1 MPPASDTDQGSVA
14 YYDRNADR
22 FVSDTLNVD
31 MSELQHRFLALVPR
45 GGRILD
51 AGCGSGRDS
60 MAFLNAGYE
69 VVSIDASSKM
79 VAATSALTG
88 RTALKISFREM
99 SFVNEFDGIWACA
112 SLLHMPRSML
122 PAVLLRLERA
132 LKPAGHLYM
141 SFKYG
146 DSERI
151 ESGRL
156 FNDLNEDLLRDF
168 LSRSSMLRVVS
179 MWPSQ
184 DARPG
189 RAITWLNAIAQAN
202 GALSGFPRRSH
213 ST

>member
-1 MPPASDTDQGSVA
+1 MPLASDSDQGSVA
-14 YYDRNADR
+14 YYEENADQ

-31 MSELQHRFLALVPR
+31 MSELHRRFLDLIPR

-60 MAFLNAGYE
+60 KAFLNAGYE

-88 RTALKISFREM
+88 HTALKISFQEM

-112 SLLHMPRSML
+112 SLLHVPRSML
-122 PAVLLRLERA
+122 AAVLLRLEQA
-132 LKPAGHLYM
+132 LKPGGHLYM

-146 DSERI
+146 DSERV
-151 ESGRL
+151 EAGRC
-156 FNDLNEDLLRDF
+156 FNDLNEYLLRDF
-168 LSRSSMLRVVS
+168 VGRCLSLRVIL
-179 MWPSQ
+179 MWTSP

-189 RAITWLNAIAQAN
+189 RPITWLNAISQKDGSIAVI
-202 GALSGFPRRSH
+202 
-213 ST
+213 